1 MLFLKEKLN
10 RYSKL
15 TGLFFLCSYDNAN
28 SILGSKIK
36 CQCKNII
43 NVLTIEI
50 ALERLGRKTPKYHCI
65 NCSSPLD
72 EVRDW
77 ISGKREQDLVVSNAL
92 VKGFEFPIIIDAA
105 VYVMLSSRS
114 SGKLVKINCN
124 KMLLDML
131 AVYNKFLKGS
141 HDCQNIMIRE
151 KRQEINP
158 SITELLGNLSK
169 LHLSKL

>member
-1 MLFLKEKLN
+1 M
-10 RYSKL
+10 
-15 TGLFFLCSYDNAN
+15 
-28 SILGSKIK
+28 
-36 CQCKNII
+36 
-43 NVLTIEI
+43 TIEI

-65 NCSSPLD
+65 NCSSPLN

-92 VKGFEFPIIIDAA
+92 VKGFEFSIIIDAA
-105 VYVMLSSRS
+105 VYIMLSSRS

-141 HDCQNIMIRE
+141 HNCQNMMIRE
-151 KRQEINP
+151 KRQKINP
-158 SITELLGNLSK
+158 CITELLGNFANFSVSHNFICPHFK
-169 LHLSKL
+169 YHIFF